1 MFRAVERGSA
11 VVAMIAMAA
20 CAGGGGGASAPK
32 DALDAAAEEYVK
44 LVLAVGRHDANY
56 VDAFYGPPAWKAAN
70 EAGEKVPLAELGR
83 RAGDLLRKVR
93 AAEGPADRKR
103 YLEKQLVA
111 VDAEIRRLSGEVLKI
126 DDECEARFDAR
137 PPHHAVEEFQAV
149 HDRLEKLVPG
159 EGPLAD
165 RIEAMRKAIRVP
177 KEHVEA
183 TVRAALATAR
193 AAGAPQTKLPGG
205 ESFDFALVTGKPW
218 GAYNWYLGG
227 YRSRIEFN
235 VDLPTELNGLL
246 GTMCHEG
253 YPGHHTYN
261 VLIEEKLVNGKGW
274 VEWSVYPLYSPQ
286 SLLAEGTANAAEDLI
301 FSEDERRRVL
311 ANVLAPVGHVDPKAV
326 LAWEDVREAM
336 LPLRYVRPEATR
348 MLLDDGVPED
358 EVAAY
363 VKRWSLVDDPRARKA
378 IDFARAYRSYV
389 FNYTLGED
397 IVRAYIG
404 TGSDRIEK
412 FYEILSRPVVPSDL
426 K

>member
-11 VVAMIAMAA
+11 VAAMIAMAA
-20 CAGGGGGASAPK
+20 CASGGGTGAAK
-32 DALDAAAEEYVK
+32 TTLDAAAEAYVK
-44 LVLAVGRHDANY
+44 LVLAVGRHDPLY
-56 VDAFYGPPAWKAAN
+56 VDAFYGPPAWKAEGDA
-70 EAGEKVPLAELGR
+70 AEKVPLPELR
-83 RAGDLLRKVR
+83 HRAGELLRQVR
-93 AAEGPADRKR
+93 RAEGPADRKR

-111 VDAEIRRLSGEVLKI
+111 VDAEIRRLSGETFKL
-126 DDECEARFDAR
+126 DDECEALFDAR
-137 PPHHAVEEFQAV
+137 PPRHATEEFQAA
-149 HDRLEKLVPG
+149 HDALEKVVPG
-159 EGPLAD
+159 TGPLAD
-165 RIEAMRKAIRVP
+165 RIEAMRRAIRIP
-177 KEHVEA
+177 REHVEA

-193 AAGAPQTKLPGG
+193 AAGAPQAHLPAG

-218 GAYNWYLGG
+218 GAYNWYLGS

-261 VLIEEKLVNGKGW
+261 VLLEEKLVKGKGW

-336 LPLRYVRPEATR
+336 LPLRYVRPEAAR
-348 MLLDDGVPED
+348 MLLDDGRTED
-358 EVAAY
+358 EAAAY
-363 VKRWSLVDDPRARKA
+363 VKKWSLVDEARARKA
-378 IDFARAYRSYV
+378 LDFARMYRSYV

-404 TGSDRIEK
+404 TGPDRIEK
-412 FYEILSRPVVPSDL
+412 FYGLLTRPVVPSEL